1 MTFIALLAS
10 SLLLSSAA
18 SAQAATRYDLNCKNK
33 VTVMRIGSTTR
44 ETVSSPKRLSIDP
57 AAKLWCSRH
66 DDMTCGTTS
75 PITITSTPL
84 VLNEHVFI
92 DRRSGRMTMERSEE
106 HTSELQSL
114 MRNSYAVFCLNKKN
128 AI

>member
-1 MTFIALLAS
+1 MRISDWSSDVCSSDLHSRHDVADSQPGVFMTFIALLAS

-44 ETVSSPKRLSIDP
+44 ETVSSPKRLSIDL

-66 DDMTCGTTS
+66 EDRK
-75 PITITSTPL
+75 STR
-84 VLNEHVFI
+84 LNSSH
-92 DRRSGRMTMERSEE
+92 
-106 HTSELQSL
+106 
-114 MRNSYAVFCLNKKN
+114 
-128 AI
+128 

>member
-1 MTFIALLAS
+1 MTFIALRAS

-44 ETVSSPKRLSIDP
+44 ETVSSPKRLSIDL
-57 AAKLWCSRH
+57 ADQLWCPRH

-75 PITITSTPL
+75 PITINTTTLLLHEP
-84 VLNEHVFI
+84 VFKI
-92 DRRSGRMTMERSEE
+92 AKPECRERVYTTE
-106 HTSELQSL
+106 
-114 MRNSYAVFCLNKKN
+114 
-128 AI
+128 